1 MQTMSA
7 CFLLIPDKSGMVVLI
22 LHRQIAKD
30 SPKARIDKQTQK
42 SDMKQIIAS
51 INAQNISKII
61 VAVKLDYIYRRLKTS
76 FSMLDI
82 LKYDFDNLDKL
93 HRFGREVEGTELAGL
108 YRHNI
113 GDKVLD
119 PQSVSDIRVAI
130 IDTFH
135 QVQEILLAL
144 QGGTPPSHEFDYSK
158 IKLIYDSDTE
168 GVFLSFVGL
177 KGYFFLGYSIVAE
190 VTFI

>member
-1 MQTMSA
+1 
-7 CFLLIPDKSGMVVLI
+7 
-22 LHRQIAKD
+22 
-30 SPKARIDKQTQK
+30 
-42 SDMKQIIAS
+42 MKKIIAS
-51 INAQNISKII
+51 FNAQNITEII
-61 VAVKLDYIYRRLKTS
+61 APNKHKYIFRRLIS
-76 FSMLDI
+76 AFSSLDI

-93 HRFGREVEGTELAGL
+93 HRFGREVESTELAGL

-119 PQSVSDIRVAI
+119 PQFVSDIRVAI

-158 IKLIYDSDTE
+158 IKLIYDSDSE

-177 KGYFFLGYSIVAE
+177 KGYFIGDIRLSRKSLSSDIQALVNE
-190 VTFI
+190 

>member
-1 MQTMSA
+1 
-7 CFLLIPDKSGMVVLI
+7 
-22 LHRQIAKD
+22 
-30 SPKARIDKQTQK
+30 
-42 SDMKQIIAS
+42 MKKIIAS
-51 INAQNISKII
+51 FNAQNITEII
-61 VAVKLDYIYRRLKTS
+61 APNKHKYIFRRLIS
-76 FSMLDI
+76 AFSSLDI

-93 HRFGREVEGTELAGL
+93 HRFGREVESTELAGL

-119 PQSVSDIRVAI
+119 PQFVSDIRVAI

-158 IKLIYDSDTE
+158 IKLIYDSDSE

-177 KGYFFLGYSIVAE
+177 KGYFFGDIRLSRKSLSSDIQALVNE
-190 VTFI
+190 